1 MSIKG
6 QYGKPPAGK
15 EGSKRN
21 QEARTFPLEE
31 GFFGEVRNEEAFEP
45 WYITAELNDN
55 LVLVEVDTG
64 AGLTATPANKFVETP
79 LEC

>member
-6 QYGKPPAGK
+6 QYDKPPAGRS
-15 EGSKRN
+15 GSKRY
-21 QEARTFPLEE
+21 QEARTTPLEE
-31 GFFGEVRNEEAFEP
+31 GFLGEVRNQEAFEP